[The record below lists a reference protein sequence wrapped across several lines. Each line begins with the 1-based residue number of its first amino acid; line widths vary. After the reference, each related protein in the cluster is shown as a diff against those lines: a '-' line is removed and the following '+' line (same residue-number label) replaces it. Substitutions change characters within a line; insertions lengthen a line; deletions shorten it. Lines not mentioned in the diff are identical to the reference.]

1 MKQEK
6 VEKRIIPCEST
17 LVQALKQMDSL
28 DCKLLL
34 VYKDEVFYSIISI
47 GDIQRAII
55 KGIDLSEEISK
66 ILRTN
71 ITLGNE
77 QHSIDEWKEL
87 MQKHRMEFLPI
98 LNERG
103 ELKEVLFWDELF
115 GTEEHEVGALH
126 VPVVIMAGGKG
137 TRLKPITNIIPKPLI
152 PIGDKPIIELITDSF
167 VKAGV
172 TNFYVSV
179 NYKKEMIIRYFEEIP
194 GKSYEMNFFT
204 ETEPLGTAGSL
215 FLLKEELKETFFVT
229 NCDILIK
236 QEYAEILKYHRKH
249 NNEITLVAA
258 IKHYSIPYGTVETGV
273 GGSLT
278 SFREKPEIQYLVNAG
293 MYILEPHLLNEIP
306 EHTFFHITDLIDKIK
321 GRGGNVGVFP
331 VSEGA
336 WMDIGEW
343 KEYNKTVA
351 KLGFDD

>member
-6 VEKRIIPCEST
+6 VKKRIISCKST
-17 LVQALKQMDSL
+17 LVQALKQMDLL

-34 VYKDEVFYSIISI
+34 VYKENIFYSIISI

-55 KGIDLSEEISK
+55 KGIDLSEEINQ
-66 ILRTN
+66 ILRKN

-77 QHSIDEWKEL
+77 KHSVNEWKEL

-172 TNFYVSV
+172 NNFYVSV

-194 GKSYEMNFFT
+194 DKSYDMRFFYRERT
-204 ETEPLGTAGSL
+204 VRNCG
-215 FLLKEELKETFFVT
+215 KFV
-229 NCDILIK
+229 
-236 QEYAEILKYHRKH
+236 
-249 NNEITLVAA
+249 
-258 IKHYSIPYGTVETGV
+258 
-273 GGSLT
+273 
-278 SFREKPEIQYLVNAG
+278 F
-293 MYILEPHLLNEIP
+293 
-306 EHTFFHITDLIDKIK
+306 IK
-321 GRGGNVGVFP
+321 GRIERNVFCDQLRHSYQAG
-331 VSEGA
+331 
-336 WMDIGEW
+336 IC
-343 KEYNKTVA
+343 
-351 KLGFDD
+351 